1 MASVTGTLAPPS
13 PAALRGELLD
23 LVERDL
29 LGPAA
34 GEDELLGV
42 YETPRDRYVLGL
54 VAPSGRHIEPEEDE
68 RLPGPP
74 EDTED
79 GETDE
84 EPGQTSL
91 FPSSIGMTFRVEGE
105 CQRLRVSA
113 SWGRYIRVKNP
124 DEDGHGRVW
133 QREPHGGELDLE
145 LEPGLHQLA
154 APDSEQ
160 PDVRIE
166 AVVRRLDDG
175 WSISLFLRNDQPEPD
190 ELRDTAWLCQ
200 ARLAAEAPDDRP
212 VFIARAAAGE
222 GPDEEQRRLA
232 LAYRHRVEH
241 AVGHGVAVHATLAA
255 EDPTRATRLE
265 TSPVPR
271 HEVAQM
277 RAPSEAEERDLGG
290 LELDMQRL
298 GDAGDGE
305 LTELLAALPRAY
317 DGWIERA
324 EGRLREGADGLEA
337 HRASAEEALAEARGA
352 HERIVA
358 GIELLGRSPEARE
371 AFRFANRA
379 MALQRVR
386 SQWSEHRRRGGE
398 SPLADFDV
406 AARRSWYPFQL
417 AFVLLNLPSV
427 TDPTHPDRSHPTQAI
442 CDLLWFPTGGGKTE
456 AYLGLSAYVMALRRL
471 QGPLGGLRADAGV
484 AVLMRYTLRVLT
496 LQQFQRAAALVCA
509 CEVLRREA
517 PERFG
522 EEPFRIGLWVGD
534 TTAPN
539 RIDTAADA
547 LKNLHGDGWSQ
558 TGGGRPD
565 QLSHCPWCGTAIDAS
580 RGHMRA
586 ETFERGRA
594 RVLTFCGDPLGD
606 CAFSERGSPGEGL
619 PVLTVDEEIY
629 HRLPSLLIATVD
641 KFAQLPWKGETQT
654 LFGTVDGRCER
665 HGYRWPG
672 LKEEADSHPAKGS
685 LPPARTVER
694 GELLRP
700 PDLIVQ
706 DELHLISGPLGTM
719 VGLYETAVDQL
730 MTWELDGVAVRPKVV
745 ASTATIRRARHQVH
759 QLFLRDVRVFPP
771 PGLEAGDS
779 FFARERDLSEDDPG
793 RLYLGVCAPGRRLK
807 AVLIRVY
814 VAFLAAGQ
822 TLYERYGEAADPWMT
837 LVGYFNA
844 MQELAGM
851 RRLCEDDVRTRL
863 GKMDQR
869 GLARRP
875 FGPSSIE
882 ELTSRLSAADIP
894 KRLDQLER
902 VFDPVEEQRRR
913 RRDKGAAPRPID
925 ALLATNM
932 ISVGVDVQRLG
943 LMVVAGQPKTSA
955 EYIQATSR
963 VGRSKPGIVCTVYNW
978 ARPRDLSHYER
989 FEHYHSTFYAQV
1001 EPLSVTPFAPRALD
1015 RGLSALLVALVRL
1028 SGLELSPNSAAQALD
1043 RTDDITKAARDVITR
1058 RAGEVTS
1065 DSAVEARVRAML
1077 EGRLDEWLAR
1087 AEQAL
1092 KTGSRLGY
1100 QEAKDSETVGLL
1112 ERPRPGGWD
1121 RFTVLNSLRDVE
1133 PSVGLV
1139 LQEGPLYVSGD
1150 GAP

>member
-1 MASVTGTLAPPS
+1 
-13 PAALRGELLD
+13 
-23 LVERDL
+23 
-29 LGPAA
+29 
-34 GEDELLGV
+34 
-42 YETPRDRYVLGL
+42 
-54 VAPSGRHIEPEEDE
+54 
-68 RLPGPP
+68 
-74 EDTED
+74 
-79 GETDE
+79 
-84 EPGQTSL
+84 
-91 FPSSIGMTFRVEGE
+91 
-105 CQRLRVSA
+105 
-113 SWGRYIRVKNP
+113 
-124 DEDGHGRVW
+124 
-133 QREPHGGELDLE
+133 
-145 LEPGLHQLA
+145 
-154 APDSEQ
+154 
-160 PDVRIE
+160 
-166 AVVRRLDDG
+166 
-175 WSISLFLRNDQPEPD
+175 
-190 ELRDTAWLCQ
+190 
-200 ARLAAEAPDDRP
+200 
-212 VFIARAAAGE
+212 
-222 GPDEEQRRLA
+222 
-232 LAYRHRVEH
+232 
-241 AVGHGVAVHATLAA
+241 
-255 EDPTRATRLE
+255 
-265 TSPVPR
+265 
-271 HEVAQM
+271 
-277 RAPSEAEERDLGG
+277 
-290 LELDMQRL
+290 
-298 GDAGDGE
+298 
-305 LTELLAALPRAY
+305 
-317 DGWIERA
+317 
-324 EGRLREGADGLEA
+324 
-337 HRASAEEALAEARGA
+337 
-352 HERIVA
+352 
-358 GIELLGRSPEARE
+358 
-371 AFRFANRA
+371 
-379 MALQRVR
+379 
-386 SQWSEHRRRGGE
+386 
-398 SPLADFDV
+398 
-406 AARRSWYPFQL
+406 
-417 AFVLLNLPSV
+417 
-427 TDPTHPDRSHPTQAI
+427 
-442 CDLLWFPTGGGKTE
+442 
-456 AYLGLSAYVMALRRL
+456 
-471 QGPLGGLRADAGV
+471 
-484 AVLMRYTLRVLT
+484 
-496 LQQFQRAAALVCA
+496 
-509 CEVLRREA
+509 
-517 PERFG
+517 
-522 EEPFRIGLWVGD
+522 
-534 TTAPN
+534 
-539 RIDTAADA
+539 
-547 LKNLHGDGWSQ
+547 
-558 TGGGRPD
+558 
-565 QLSHCPWCGTAIDAS
+565 
-580 RGHMRA
+580 
-586 ETFERGRA
+586 
-594 RVLTFCGDPLGD
+594 
-606 CAFSERGSPGEGL
+606 
-619 PVLTVDEEIY
+619 LTVDEEIY

-1121 RFTVLNSLRDVE
+1121 PFTVLNSLRDVE